1 MSSGG
6 DDNEENENDID
17 ASADE
22 PVPTVNYGPWS
33 TVMDSYTS
41 GVATL
46 KRYKHVLI
54 IIFWISIL
62 KKSISKLF
70 LYM

>member
-6 DDNEENENDID
+6 DDNEENENDSD

-54 IIFWISIL
+54 IIF
-62 KKSISKLF
+62 
-70 LYM
+70 

>member
-6 DDNEENENDID
+6 DDNEENENDSD

-33 TVMDSYTS
+33 TVMDPYTS

-46 KRYKHVLI
+46 KHYKHVLI
-54 IIFWISIL
+54 IFFWISI
-62 KKSISKLF
+62 
-70 LYM
+70 